1 MRILNEHARGS
12 SWQSASLPVLPVED
26 TKSLSVRAAPA
37 EEMKSERLST
47 AARLVPK
54 DSVLSSSFAM
64 RYSGYPFKPREFQTG
79 L

>member
-12 SWQSASLPVLPVED
+12 LWWSASLPVED
-26 TKSLSVRAAPA
+26 TKSLSQRAASA
-37 EEMKSERLST
+37 EETKSERRST

-64 RYSGYPFKPREFQTG
+64 RCSG
-79 L
+79 